1 MTRAAPRAAVLG
13 AGSWGTALAA
23 HLARSGVETFLW
35 ARTPERAA
43 ALRTA
48 RENADYLPG
57 FRLPDGLEVGGDLAA
72 ALAGRDL
79 VLLAA
84 PAQATGALARSIAG
98 TLEPAADLVLTSKGL
113 ELDTGL
119 RLTEVLD
126 RELGTRARGT
136 AVLSGPSFAAEVVRG
151 DPTAVVVASRDPE
164 AARRVQAAISRGNL
178 RLYTNADP
186 VGVEL
191 AGALKNVMAIAT
203 GIVEGLG
210 LGTNTRAA
218 LITRGL
224 AEMTRLGTALGARP
238 ATFAGL
244 AGMGDL
250 VLTCT
255 GALSRNRSLG
265 VEIGGGRTL
274 DEVLASRRTVAEG
287 ASTTGAALVLA
298 RRAGVEMP
306 IAAKVSE
313 VLYGGRPP
321 RSAVDDLLARPLK
334 EEG

>member
-1 MTRAAPRAAVLG
+1 VIRAAVLG

-23 HLARSGVETFLW
+23 HLCRCGASTVLW
-35 ARTPERAA
+35 ARSPERAA
-43 ALRTA
+43 AIRAA

-57 FRLPDGLEVGGDLAA
+57 FRLPDGLEVGDDLAA
-72 ALAGRDL
+72 SLAGSDL

-84 PAQATGALARSIAG
+84 PAQATGALARAIAPHLPG
-98 TLEPAADLVLTSKGL
+98 AADLVVTSKGL

-126 RELGTRARGT
+126 RELGDRARAA

-151 DPTAVVVASRDPE
+151 DPTAVVVAARDAG
-164 AARRVQAAISRGNL
+164 AARRVQAALSSGNL
-178 RLYTNADP
+178 RLYTNSDP
-186 VGVEL
+186 IGVEL
-191 AGALKNVMAIAT
+191 GGALKNVMAIAT

-224 AEMTRLGTALGARP
+224 AEMTRLGVALGAQS

-265 VEIGGGRTL
+265 VDIGRGRS
-274 DEVLASRRTVAEG
+274 LAEALGARRTVAEG
-287 ASTTGAALVLA
+287 APTTSAALVLA
-298 RRAGVEMP
+298 RRAGIEMP

-313 VLYGGRPP
+313 ILYDGRPP
-321 RSAVDDLLARPLK
+321 RVAVDDLLARPLK

>member
-1 MTRAAPRAAVLG
+1 MIRAVVLG

-23 HLARSGVETFLW
+23 HLAKSGASTMLW

-43 ALRTA
+43 ALQAART
-48 RENADYLPG
+48 NADYLPG
-57 FRLPDGLEVGGDLAA
+57 FQFPEGLEVGGDLVA
-72 ALAGRDL
+72 ALRGRDL

-84 PAQATGALARSIAG
+84 PAQATGALARAIRTA
-98 TLEPAADLVLTSKGL
+98 LPPEADLVLTSKGL

-126 RELGTRARGT
+126 RELEARARGA

-164 AARRVQAAISRGNL
+164 AARRVQAALSSGNL

-186 VGVEL
+186 TGVEL

-224 AEMTRLGTALGARP
+224 AEMTRLGVALGAR
-238 ATFAGL
+238 ASTFAGL

-265 VEIGGGRTL
+265 VEIGRGRTL
-274 DEVLASRRTVAEG
+274 AEVLGSRRTVAEG
-287 ASTTGAALVLA
+287 ASTASAALVLA

-313 VLYGGRPP
+313 VLYEGRAP
-321 RSAVDDLLARPLK
+321 RAAVDDLLARRLT
-334 EEG
+334 EE